1 MEINKIVK
9 FLGLKPHPEGGFY
22 AETYRSGEKI
32 PRDALP
38 PRYKTDKQ
46 FSTAIYYLLTL
57 DTFSALHRIKSDE
70 IFHFYLG
77 DPVTILK
84 LHPDGRGETI
94 TLGHDIEAGRHLQCV
109 VPGGVWMGMYLNA
122 GGSFALMGTT
132 VAPAFDFD
140 DFELGNRGELIEIY
154 PNYET
159 IIRRLTLE

>member
-1 MEINKIVK
+1 VEINKIVK

>member
-9 FLGLKPHPEGGFY
+9 ILGLKPHPEGGFY

-32 PRDALP
+32 PRNALP

-46 FSTAIYYLLTL
+46 FSTAIYYLLTS

-77 DPVTILK
+77 DPVTMLK

-109 VPGGVWMGMYLNA
+109 VPGGVWMGMYLNE

-132 VAPAFDFD
+132 VAPAVDFD
-140 DFELGNRGELIEIY
+140 DFELGNRAELIEIY
-154 PNYET
+154 QNYKT